1 MLAVE
6 RVEIG
11 PDETR
16 VDLEKRLAVI
26 GANLMLAV
34 VQDLDNFRK
43 NSLMQDEQN
52 VTYGKMFV
60 VANLTE
66 TTHLIIVP
74 SIRLHK
80 ITFKGF
86 ISGSEIVGFM
96 NFVK

>member
-11 PDETR
+11 PDESR

-43 NSLMQDEQN
+43 NSLTQNGRN

-60 VANLTE
+60 VE
-66 TTHLIIVP
+66 T
-74 SIRLHK
+74 
-80 ITFKGF
+80 
-86 ISGSEIVGFM
+86 
-96 NFVK
+96 